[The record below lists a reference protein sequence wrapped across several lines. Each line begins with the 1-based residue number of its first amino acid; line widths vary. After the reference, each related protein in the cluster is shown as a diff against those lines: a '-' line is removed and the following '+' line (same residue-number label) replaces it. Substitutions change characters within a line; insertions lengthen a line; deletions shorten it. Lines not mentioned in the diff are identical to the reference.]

1 MEEIINLLKTPEECI
16 QLAQVFTALAQQAT
30 RRAIELRALT
40 HGNET
45 DVEKKLWEVIYA
57 YEEVLTKKNKRRTL
71 ASRTRQMIK
80 RYGIIEAAER
90 AVNRK
95 IEASGYK
102 VLVDMGLQDLT
113 FEAVIV
119 TYPESFSP
127 QIVELAKVR
136 LNELGKI

>member
-1 MEEIINLLKTPEECI
+1 MDETIGLLKTPDECI
-16 QLAQVFTALAQQAT
+16 RLAQVFTSLAQQAT

-40 HGNET
+40 VGTET

-90 AVNRK
+90 AINRK

-102 VLVDMGLQDLT
+102 VLVDMGLQDFT
-113 FEAVIV
+113 FEAVVIA
-119 TYPESFSP
+119 YPESFSP
-127 QIVELAKVR
+127 QIVDLAKV
-136 LNELGKI
+136 